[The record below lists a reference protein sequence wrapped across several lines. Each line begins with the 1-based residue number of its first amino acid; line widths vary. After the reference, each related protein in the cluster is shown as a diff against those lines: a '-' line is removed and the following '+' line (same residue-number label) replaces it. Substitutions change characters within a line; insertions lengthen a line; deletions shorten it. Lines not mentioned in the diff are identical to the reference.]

1 MLRAELPH
9 DDDADVEYDDDGS
22 PVQAWLDRRR
32 RKQASL
38 EARQADLDRREDSM
52 RELESRLRSME
63 GTLARKE
70 ADLTAFAEMLQQSLH
85 TAEEAAIGEHS
96 RSKLPADEDPTQ
108 RLRFWTRDS
117 AAGQR

>member
-1 MLRAELPH
+1 
-9 DDDADVEYDDDGS
+9 
-22 PVQAWLDRRR
+22 
-32 RKQASL
+32 
-38 EARQADLDRREDSM
+38 M